1 MASDKTITRIRKN
14 GQDYFPSSSQMDSQI
29 AAAKDAAVSA
39 NQAVVA
45 ATEVVRATQ
54 EVVGGYLIPHFDT
67 GVSYKEYDLVFYQNH
82 VWRCK
87 ADRAAGEWNDN
98 GWVQTSLYSEIVD
111 MRGADR
117 YETVHIQLRVNRGE
131 GSVAGQKVYVS
142 FADGAPTVEHVA
154 DSDGIVEFTLLHDT
168 VYTVAAQELD
178 GYGLPRAVTHTANM
192 NLRHIT
198 LTYRQLASGIYVI
211 DEDGNEID
219 FALWDTANNYKARL
233 IKYTDSDLAA
243 NSNSFAIKVHNSIH
257 VNTRWCIENVQFLS
271 IPNLNKDAAALDF
284 NGVDNT
290 DKVLQEAVG
299 KVYDYNQAN
308 ETSLTVADYVIAFAK
323 SRAESVIIGGETY
336 YGFLPSAGQL
346 LKCYQNIDDIN
357 EALIECGG
365 ASIDIA
371 GMKLF
376 SSSQYNH
383 KQPWFLNT
391 GSLYTDGNY
400 GTKNDWSSRNITFFD
415 F

>member
-29 AAAKDAAVSA
+29 SAAQDAAVSA
-39 NQAVVA
+39 NKAVVA

-117 YETVHIQLRVNRGE
+117 YETVQIQLRVNRGD

-168 VYTVAAQELD
+168 VYTVEAQELN

-219 FALWDTANNYKARL
+219 IALWDPANNSRARL

-243 NSNSFAIKVHNSIH
+243 NSNSFAIKVHNS
-257 VNTRWCIENVQFLS
+257 TYSEKWCIEQFDFIS
-271 IPNLNKDAAALDF
+271 IPNLKNDTDLKSNFA
-284 NGVDNT
+284 GVSDT
-290 DKVLQEAVG
+290 DKVLHEAVG
-299 KVYDYNQAN
+299 RAEIYNQAN
-308 ETSLTVADYVIAFAK
+308 GASLTAADYVPAFAK
-323 SRAESVIIGGETY
+323 ARAESIVIGGETY
-336 YGFLPSAGQL
+336 YGFLLSPGQL
-346 LKCYQNIDDIN
+346 WKLRQNIDDIN
-357 EALIECGG
+357 TALSECGG
-365 ASIDIA
+365 RLLAITNGHWWCTSQ
-371 GMKLF
+371 
-376 SSSQYNH
+376 SSQYDA
-383 KQPWFLNT
+383 WFLEN
-391 GSLYTDGNY
+391 GSRIYDHKKTAGRGVLPA
-400 GTKNDWSSRNITFFD
+400 FD

>member
-1 MASDKTITRIRKN
+1 MAGEKTITRIRKN
-14 GQDYFPSSSQMDSQI
+14 RQDYFPSSSQMDSQI

-142 FADGAPTVEHVA
+142 FADGAQTVEHVA

-198 LTYRQLASGIYVI
+198 LTYRQLSSGIYVI

-219 FALWDTANNYKARL
+219 FALWDPANNYKARL

-243 NSNSFAIKVHNSIH
+243 NSNSFAIKVHNSTY
-257 VNTRWCIENVQFLS
+257 NERWCVKNTTFFTTPTIRNENS
-271 IPNLNKDAAALDF
+271 AALDF

-290 DKVLQEAVG
+290 DKILQEAVG
-299 KVYDYNQAN
+299 KVEIYNQ
-308 ETSLTVADYVIAFAK
+308 EQGTSLTVTDYVSALAK
-323 SRAESVIIGGETY
+323 SRSESIVIGGETH
-336 YGFLPSAGQL
+336 YGFLLSAGQIVKL
-346 LKCYQNIDDIN
+346 RRNFEDIN
-357 EALIECGG
+357 AALLECGG
-365 ASIDIA
+365 RVLEITWGNWWTSTQA
-371 GMKLF
+371 GDSLSWYLSGGKLRR
-376 SSSQYNH
+376 
-383 KQPWFLNT
+383 
-391 GSLYTDGNY
+391 DGNY
-400 GTKNDWSSRNITFFD
+400 GNMPERFHVLPAFD

>member
-1 MASDKTITRIRKN
+1 MAGEKTITRIRKN

-154 DSDGIVEFTLLHDT
+154 DSDGVVEFTLLHDT
-168 VYTVAAQELD
+168 VYTVAAQKLD
-178 GYGLPRAVTHTANM
+178 GYGFPRAVTHTANM

-219 FALWDTANNYKARL
+219 IALWDTANNYKAKL

-243 NSNSFAIKVHNSIH
+243 NSNSFAIKVHNSIYKCK
-257 VNTRWCIENVQFLS
+257 WCIEKVYFVSL
-271 IPNLNKDAAALDF
+271 PVLDRDASSDF
-284 NGVDNT
+284 NGADNT
-290 DKVLQEAVG
+290 NKIHLEAVS
-299 KVYDYNQAN
+299 KVHDYNQAQG
-308 ETSLTVADYVIAFAK
+308 TSLTVADYVPAATKTMTENI
-323 SRAESVIIGGETY
+323 VVGGEPH
-336 YGFLPSAGQL
+336 YGFLPSLGQL
-346 LKCYQNIDDIN
+346 LKLLQNIKDIN
-357 EALIECGG
+357 LALITCGG
-365 ASIDIA
+365 KPIGSDVWY
-371 GMKLF
+371 
-376 SSSQYNH
+376 SSSQYSNR
-383 KQPWFLNT
+383 
-391 GSLYTDGNY
+391 GNVWSVRY
-400 GTKNDWSSRNITFFD
+400 GTLANAIRDMTEDCIVIPFFD

>member
-45 ATEVVRATQ
+45 ATEVVKATQ

-117 YETVHIQLRVNRGE
+117 YETVQIQLRVNRGD
-131 GSVAGQKVYVS
+131 GSVAGKKVYVS

-168 VYTVAAQELD
+168 VYTVAAQELE
-178 GYGLPRAVTHTANM
+178 GYGFPRAVTHTANM

-219 FALWDTANNYKARL
+219 IALWDTANNYKARL

-243 NSNSFAIKVHNSIH
+243 NSNSFAIKVHNS
-257 VNTRWCIENVQFLS
+257 TYKRAWCIENVLFQS
-271 IPNLNKDAAALDF
+271 IPAINDVNNAKLDF

-290 DKVLQEAVG
+290 DKILQEATG
-299 KVYDYNQAN
+299 KVGAYNQAHG
-308 ETSLTVADYVIAFAK
+308 TSLTAEDYVPAFSTA
-323 SRAESVIIGGETY
+323 RAESIVIGGETY
-336 YGFLPSAGQL
+336 YGFFLSAGQL
-346 LKCYQNIDDIN
+346 WKLLQNSNDIMA
-357 EALIECGG
+357 ALFECGG
-365 ASIDIA
+365 T
-371 GMKLF
+371 GFLTNNTWW
-376 SSSQYNH
+376 SSSASTSEGSA
-383 KQPWFLNT
+383 WFIYH
-391 GSLYTDGNY
+391 GSLGTYTFG
-400 GTKNDWSSRNITFFD
+400 KNGEFQILPAFD

>member
-117 YETVHIQLRVNRGE
+117 YETVHIQLRVNRGD

-154 DSDGIVEFTLLHDT
+154 DSNGVVEFTLLHDT
-168 VYTVAAQELD
+168 VYTVEAQELN

-211 DEDGNEID
+211 DENGNETDI
-219 FALWDTANNYKARL
+219 ANWDTANNDKAKL

-243 NSNSFAIKVHNSIH
+243 NSNSFAIKVHNS
-257 VNTRWCIENVQFLS
+257 TYAFERWCIDDYDFIS
-271 IPNLNKDAAALDF
+271 IPNIENIDNAKLDF

-290 DKVLQEAVG
+290 DKILLEAVG
-299 KVYDYNQAN
+299 RVEAYNQ
-308 ETSLTVADYVIAFAK
+308 EHGTSLTVADYIPAVAK
-323 SRAESVIIGGETY
+323 ARAESIVIGGETH
-336 YGFLPSAGQL
+336 YGFMLSAGQI
-346 LKCYQNIDDIN
+346 LKLRQNIDDIN
-357 EALIECGG
+357 AAMRDCGG
-365 ASIDIA
+365 NSIRLTY
-371 GMKLF
+371 GYWY
-376 SSSQYNH
+376 SSSESGGNEMWYIYVNNLH
-383 KQPWFLNT
+383 SGKK
-391 GSLYTDGNY
+391 TDGR
-400 GTKNDWSSRNITFFD
+400 TLPCFD

>member
-1 MASDKTITRIRKN
+1 MAGEKTITRIRKN

-29 AAAKDAAVSA
+29 SAAQDAAASA
-39 NQAVVA
+39 NKAVVA

-117 YETVHIQLRVNRGE
+117 YETVHIQLRVNRGD

-168 VYTVAAQELD
+168 VYTVAAQELN

-198 LTYRQLASGIYVI
+198 LTYKQLASGIYVI

-219 FALWDTANNYKARL
+219 IALWDTANNSRARL

-243 NSNSFAIKVHNSIH
+243 NSNSFAIKVHNS
-257 VNTRWCIENVQFLS
+257 TYKKQWCIEKVRFLTAPY
-271 IPNLNKDAAALDF
+271 IGDENNAKLDL

-290 DKVLQEAVG
+290 DKILQEAVG
-299 KVYDYNQAN
+299 KVELYNQSHS
-308 ETSLTVADYVIAFAK
+308 TSLTAADYVPAFAIA
-323 SRAESVIIGGETY
+323 RAESVVIGGETH
-336 YGFLPSAGQL
+336 YGFLMTAGQIWKL
-346 LKCYQNIDDIN
+346 RQNVEDIN
-357 EALIECGG
+357 AALIECGG
-365 ASIDIA
+365 RALAITSD
-371 GMKLF
+371 F
-376 SSSQYNH
+376 
-383 KQPWFLNT
+383 W
-391 GSLYTDGNY
+391 
-400 GTKNDWSSRNITFFD
+400 WSSTQDSDWGEVWYLDKGELGQYWHSSMDTNNNFISVFD

>member
-1 MASDKTITRIRKN
+1 MAGEKTITRIRKN

-29 AAAKDAAVSA
+29 SAAQDAAVSA
-39 NQAVVA
+39 NKAVVA

-117 YETVHIQLRVNRGE
+117 YETVHIQLRVNRGD

-154 DSDGIVEFTLLHDT
+154 DNEGVVEFTLLHDT

-178 GYGLPRAVTHTANM
+178 GYVLPRAVTHTANM

-219 FALWDTANNYKARL
+219 IALWDTANNYKARL

-243 NSNSFAIKVHNSIH
+243 NSNSFAIKVHNSTYRKI
-257 VNTRWCIENVQFLS
+257 WCLEQTTFLS
-271 IPNLNKDAAALDF
+271 VQSISNVDNAKLYF
-284 NGVDNT
+284 NGADDT
-290 DKVLQEAVG
+290 DKILQEAVG
-299 KVYDYNQAN
+299 KVYAYNQ
-308 ETSLTVADYVIAFAK
+308 EHSTSLAVADYVPVVATA
-323 SRAESVIIGGETY
+323 RAESIVIGGETY
-336 YGFLPSAGQL
+336 YGFLMSTGQYN
-346 LKCYQNIDDIN
+346 KCLQNIDDIN
-357 EALIECGG
+357 AALIECGG
-365 ASIDIA
+365 KAIGIASGLWWCSTQTGGGNA
-371 GMKLF
+371 
-376 SSSQYNH
+376 
-383 KQPWFLNT
+383 WFTERGRLLND
-391 GSLYTDGNY
+391 SYHL
-400 GTKNDWSSRNITFFD
+400 SRDYLVLPVFD

>member
-117 YETVHIQLRVNRGE
+117 YETVHIQLRVNRGD

-154 DSDGIVEFTLLHDT
+154 DSNGVVEFTLLHDT
-168 VYTVAAQELD
+168 VYTVEAQELN

-211 DEDGNEID
+211 DENGNETDI
-219 FALWDTANNYKARL
+219 ANWDTANNDKAKL
-233 IKYTDSDLAA
+233 IKYTDSD
-243 NSNSFAIKVHNSIH
+243 
-257 VNTRWCIENVQFLS
+257 
-271 IPNLNKDAAALDF
+271 
-284 NGVDNT
+284 
-290 DKVLQEAVG
+290 
-299 KVYDYNQAN
+299 
-308 ETSLTVADYVIAFAK
+308 
-323 SRAESVIIGGETY
+323 
-336 YGFLPSAGQL
+336 
-346 LKCYQNIDDIN
+346 
-357 EALIECGG
+357 
-365 ASIDIA
+365 
-371 GMKLF
+371 
-376 SSSQYNH
+376 
-383 KQPWFLNT
+383 
-391 GSLYTDGNY
+391 
-400 GTKNDWSSRNITFFD
+400 
-415 F
+415 